1 MQLNL
6 HKKAWKIALAY
17 VGIIVGAGLSS
28 GQDLMQY
35 FVSFGYKGIIG
46 VLGLAAL
53 NMIFGKIILGTGCY
67 YHADSH
73 DEVLA
78 QIAHPLTKKI
88 LDITLVLSGFV
99 IGFVMI
105 AGAGSNLQQQFNLPF
120 WMGGLICSLLIILV
134 SFFDFNKI
142 MNVLGIFTP
151 ILIVMI
157 LGIFIYTF
165 WGKTYDFNEMNA
177 IAQTLPSS
185 LPNIWISVLNYFS
198 LCAITAVSM
207 AFILGSSLVR
217 IKVAKEGGLIGGF
230 LIGLIIT
237 LATLVLF
244 AKVNVVKD
252 AQIPMLVLVQQISPV
267 FATIYAF
274 VIFALIFNT
283 AFSLFYSLASRL
295 AKGNQKKMRLYLIGL
310 VMIGYALSFVGF
322 KQLIS
327 GFYPILGYLGMVLL
341 VVLLRSWIVSRKDR
355 QQEQKVRQKLVKL
368 AQIKL
373 HPNKYFG
380 KKEQIEYKRLE
391 NLSVAKDENIVE
403 DIEQTLIQEG
413 AIPNS

>member
-1 MQLNL
+1 MTGVQTC
-6 HKKAWKIALAY
+6 ALP
-17 VGIIVGAGLSS
+17 IC
-28 GQDLMQY
+28 
-35 FVSFGYKGIIG
+35 
-46 VLGLAAL
+46 
-53 NMIFGKIILGTGCY
+53 CY

-134 SFFDFNKI
+134 SFFDFKKI

-403 DIEQTLIQEG
+403 YIEQTLIQEG

>member
-53 NMIFGKIILGTGCY
+53 NMIFGNIILGTGCY

-134 SFFDFNKI
+134 SFFDFKKI
-142 MNVLGIFTP
+142 MNVLGIC
-151 ILIVMI
+151 L
-157 LGIFIYTF
+157 LYT
-165 WGKTYDFNEMNA
+165 
-177 IAQTLPSS
+177 S
-185 LPNIWISVLNYFS
+185 
-198 LCAITAVSM
+198 
-207 AFILGSSLVR
+207 
-217 IKVAKEGGLIGGF
+217 
-230 LIGLIIT
+230 
-237 LATLVLF
+237 
-244 AKVNVVKD
+244 D
-252 AQIPMLVLVQQISPV
+252 A
-267 FATIYAF
+267 A
-274 VIFALIFNT
+274 
-283 AFSLFYSLASRL
+283 
-295 AKGNQKKMRLYLIGL
+295 
-310 VMIGYALSFVGF
+310 
-322 KQLIS
+322 
-327 GFYPILGYLGMVLL
+327 
-341 VVLLRSWIVSRKDR
+341 D
-355 QQEQKVRQKLVKL
+355 EQ
-368 AQIKL
+368 
-373 HPNKYFG
+373 
-380 KKEQIEYKRLE
+380 
-391 NLSVAKDENIVE
+391 
-403 DIEQTLIQEG
+403 
-413 AIPNS
+413 

>member
-1 MQLNL
+1 
-6 HKKAWKIALAY
+6 
-17 VGIIVGAGLSS
+17 
-28 GQDLMQY
+28 
-35 FVSFGYKGIIG
+35 
-46 VLGLAAL
+46 
-53 NMIFGKIILGTGCY
+53 
-67 YHADSH
+67 
-73 DEVLA
+73 
-78 QIAHPLTKKI
+78 
-88 LDITLVLSGFV
+88 
-99 IGFVMI
+99 
-105 AGAGSNLQQQFNLPF
+105 
-120 WMGGLICSLLIILV
+120 
-134 SFFDFNKI
+134 
-142 MNVLGIFTP
+142 
-151 ILIVMI
+151 
-157 LGIFIYTF
+157 
-165 WGKTYDFNEMNA
+165 
-177 IAQTLPSS
+177 
-185 LPNIWISVLNYFS
+185 
-198 LCAITAVSM
+198 M

-403 DIEQTLIQEG
+403 YIEQTLIQEG